1 MIQQVQQVKSPS
13 IADLLA
19 ELVSVV
25 GALPEFEDR
34 KFSIYDMDDMAEK
47 AGMQTTPIVGVG
59 YESMDPSDLPD
70 QRTTPARNIKPTVL
84 FTQVTFTILVGIEYS
99 VQAETDTKPIATD
112 LLDAMRRCL
121 IGFKGVNGKPWRF
134 AGERPIGSDDRGVIW
149 YGQLWQTDVLNQS
162 SK

>member
-1 MIQQVQQVKSPS
+1 MIQTVQQIKSPS
-13 IADLLA
+13 IAELVA
-19 ELVSVV
+19 ELVGIV
-25 GALPEFEDR
+25 GALPEFQDR
-34 KFSIYDMDDMAEK
+34 KFSIYDMDDMSEK
-47 AGMQTTPIVGVG
+47 ASSQKTPIVGVG
-59 YESMDPSDLPD
+59 YESMDPSDMPD
-70 QRTTPARNIKPTVL
+70 QRIGPARNTKPTVL

-99 VQAETDTKPIATD
+99 VQAGTDTKPIATD

-134 AGERPIGSDDRGVIW
+134 AGERPIGSDERGVIW